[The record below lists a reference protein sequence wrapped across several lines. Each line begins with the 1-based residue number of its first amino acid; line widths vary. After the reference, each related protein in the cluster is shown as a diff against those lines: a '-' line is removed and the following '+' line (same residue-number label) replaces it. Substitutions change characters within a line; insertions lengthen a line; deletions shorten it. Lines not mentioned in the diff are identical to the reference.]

1 MTNYFGI
8 GEDGRIGLGFELHR
22 TTNRYCN
29 KAVYFL
35 VGCCNF
41 FCPWTRGLTISD
53 QIEYV
58 KTYASTATSTTNDG
72 SSNEQSKSRIDT
84 EIEEYKES
92 PKEKLLGEEESINIK
107 RQSLSKGG
115 KVLFSTKQMDKKNHY
130 LDERPI
136 AIIAPNINSYAGGQS
151 DIWTKSYNKC
161 GLQNPYGKKNSKSN
175 KKVKQMVTAP
185 QKLDDDKLEFVSFY
199 NIPNMGLGRGFRVA

>member
-1 MTNYFGI
+1 MPYGTGNDLARVTNWGGTPSGRIYSSLRNLVSEICENTREEKLNIWSIKTSFKERGGNVYEVNSRTKQLEAKNEQYFERDMTNYFGI

-72 SSNEQSKSRIDT
+72 SSNE
-84 EIEEYKES
+84 
-92 PKEKLLGEEESINIK
+92 
-107 RQSLSKGG
+107 
-115 KVLFSTKQMDKKNHY
+115 
-130 LDERPI
+130 
-136 AIIAPNINSYAGGQS
+136 
-151 DIWTKSYNKC
+151 
-161 GLQNPYGKKNSKSN
+161 
-175 KKVKQMVTAP
+175 
-185 QKLDDDKLEFVSFY
+185 
-199 NIPNMGLGRGFRVA
+199 